1 MTGFIRISGSRTSNT
16 KNPTAKTEEMTK
28 YRRSHREC
36 EWSDCDQTKSLHVH
50 HVLPQHKYPEYVD
63 GDYHGR
69 IGNNFICYCPFHHFA
84 YHNAYATKR
93 NDKRHKNPTRLLWWQ
108 VLQWADDN
116 KISIEDLESVNR
128 AIRVSLAREEEAL
141 MHHLPFLAN
150 VGSVSPYIGLF
161 GTVWGIINSF
171 QGLSDA
177 TQATIN
183 AVAPGISEA
192 LVATALG
199 LFAAIPAVV
208 AYNRFASESDS
219 QLQQSSV
226 FGEELASIL
235 YRQTVKVKN

>member
-1 MTGFIRISGSRTSNT
+1 MDNFSIIDLFFQASLIVQMVMVILLIVSVLSWIVIFERYFNLNKIKSANKIFEDQFWSGEDLNELYDGIKEIPRDDLTGSRNVFKHGFS
-16 KNPTAKTEEMTK
+16 EFL
-28 YRRSHREC
+28 RL
-36 EWSDCDQTKSLHVH
+36 SDGQ
-50 HVLPQHKYPEYVD
+50 
-63 GDYHGR
+63 
-69 IGNNFICYCPFHHFA
+69 
-84 YHNAYATKR
+84 
-93 NDKRHKNPTRLLWWQ
+93 
-108 VLQWADDN
+108 
-116 KISIEDLESVNR
+116 KITIEDLESVNR
-128 AIRVSLAREEEAL
+128 SIRVSLAREEEAL
-141 MHHLPFLAN
+141 MTHLPFLAN
-150 VGSVSPYIGLF
+150 VGSVSPYVGLF

-219 QLQQSSV
+219 QLQQSSI

-235 YRQTVKVKN
+235 YRQTVKEKN

>member
-1 MTGFIRISGSRTSNT
+1 MNDFSVLDLFLQASLIVQGVMVILIVTSILSWIVIFERYFNLNRIKLANELFEEQFWSGKDLSEIYEDIKDLPRNELVGSLSVFKHGFNEYLRL
-16 KNPTAKTEEMTK
+16 
-28 YRRSHREC
+28 
-36 EWSDCDQTKSLHVH
+36 SDGQ
-50 HVLPQHKYPEYVD
+50 
-63 GDYHGR
+63 
-69 IGNNFICYCPFHHFA
+69 
-84 YHNAYATKR
+84 
-93 NDKRHKNPTRLLWWQ
+93 
-108 VLQWADDN
+108 
-116 KISIEDLESVNR
+116 KITPEDLESVNR
-128 AIRVSLAREEEAL
+128 AIRVSLAREESAL
-141 MHHLPFLAN
+141 MYHLPFLAN

-208 AYNRFASESDS
+208 AYNKFASESDS
-219 QLQQSSV
+219 QLQLSSV

-235 YRQTVKVKN
+235 YRQTVKTKN

>member
-1 MTGFIRISGSRTSNT
+1 MDDFSVIDLFLQASLIVQLVMILLLGVSIISWIVIFESYFNLNRIKEANKAFEKEFWSGKDLNELHQGIDEVSNDELVGSLRVFKHGFG
-16 KNPTAKTEEMTK
+16 EF
-28 YRRSHREC
+28 
-36 EWSDCDQTKSLHVH
+36 L
-50 HVLPQHKYPEYVD
+50 
-63 GDYHGR
+63 
-69 IGNNFICYCPFHHFA
+69 
-84 YHNAYATKR
+84 
-93 NDKRHKNPTRLLWWQ
+93 RLSEGQ
-108 VLQWADDN
+108 Q
-116 KISIEDLESVNR
+116 ITIEDLESVNR
-128 AIRVSLAREEEAL
+128 AIRVSLAREEESL

-150 VGSVSPYIGLF
+150 VGSVSPYVGLF

-208 AYNRFASESDS
+208 AYNRFASDSDT

-235 YRQTVKVKN
+235 YRQTVKAKL

>member
-1 MTGFIRISGSRTSNT
+1 MSDFSVIDLFLQASLIVQLVMILLLMVSIISWIVIFERHFNLSRIKQANKEFEKEFWSGKDLN
-16 KNPTAKTEEMTK
+16 ELYEGI
-28 YRRSHREC
+28 
-36 EWSDCDQTKSLHVH
+36 D
-50 HVLPQHKYPEYVD
+50 
-63 GDYHGR
+63 
-69 IGNNFICYCPFHHFA
+69 
-84 YHNAYATKR
+84 
-93 NDKRHKNPTRLLWWQ
+93 
-108 VLQWADDN
+108 
-116 KISIEDLESVNR
+116 KISNDELVGSLRVFKHGFGEFLRLNEGQQITLEDLESVNR
-128 AIRVSLAREEEAL
+128 AIRVSLAREEESL

-150 VGSVSPYIGLF
+150 VGSVSPYVGLF

-208 AYNRFASESDS
+208 AYNRFASDSDT

-235 YRQTVKVKN
+235 YRQTVKAKL

>member
-1 MTGFIRISGSRTSNT
+1 MDDFSVIDLFLQASLIVQLVMILLLVVSIISWIVIFERYFNLNRIKEANKAFEKEFWSGKDLNELHQGIDEVSNDELVGSLRVFKHGFG
-16 KNPTAKTEEMTK
+16 EF
-28 YRRSHREC
+28 
-36 EWSDCDQTKSLHVH
+36 L
-50 HVLPQHKYPEYVD
+50 
-63 GDYHGR
+63 
-69 IGNNFICYCPFHHFA
+69 
-84 YHNAYATKR
+84 
-93 NDKRHKNPTRLLWWQ
+93 RLSEGQ
-108 VLQWADDN
+108 Q
-116 KISIEDLESVNR
+116 ITIEDLESVNR
-128 AIRVSLAREEEAL
+128 AIRVSLAREEESL
-141 MHHLPFLAN
+141 MYHLPFLAN
-150 VGSVSPYIGLF
+150 VGSVSPYVGLF

-208 AYNRFASESDS
+208 AYNRFASDSDT

-235 YRQTVKVKN
+235 YRQTVKAKL

>member
-1 MTGFIRISGSRTSNT
+1 MNDFSVIDLFLQASLIVQLVMILLLMVSIISWIVIFERHFNLSRIKQANKEFEKEFWSGKDLNALYEGIDEISNDELVGSLRVFKHGFG
-16 KNPTAKTEEMTK
+16 EF
-28 YRRSHREC
+28 
-36 EWSDCDQTKSLHVH
+36 L
-50 HVLPQHKYPEYVD
+50 
-63 GDYHGR
+63 
-69 IGNNFICYCPFHHFA
+69 
-84 YHNAYATKR
+84 
-93 NDKRHKNPTRLLWWQ
+93 RLSEGQ
-108 VLQWADDN
+108 Q
-116 KISIEDLESVNR
+116 ITIEDLESVNR

-150 VGSVSPYIGLF
+150 VGSVSPYVGLF

-208 AYNRFASESDS
+208 AYNRFASDSDT

-235 YRQTVKVKN
+235 YRQTVKAKL

>member
-1 MTGFIRISGSRTSNT
+1 MNDFSVIDLFLQASVIVQLVMILLLVVSIISWIVIFERYFNLNRIKKANKAFEKEFWSGKDLNELYKGIDEASNDELVGSLRVFKHGFG
-16 KNPTAKTEEMTK
+16 EF
-28 YRRSHREC
+28 
-36 EWSDCDQTKSLHVH
+36 L
-50 HVLPQHKYPEYVD
+50 
-63 GDYHGR
+63 
-69 IGNNFICYCPFHHFA
+69 
-84 YHNAYATKR
+84 
-93 NDKRHKNPTRLLWWQ
+93 RLSEGQ
-108 VLQWADDN
+108 Q
-116 KISIEDLESVNR
+116 ITIEDLESVNR
-128 AIRVSLAREEEAL
+128 AIRVSLAREEESL

-150 VGSVSPYIGLF
+150 VGSVSPYVGLF

-208 AYNRFASESDS
+208 AYNRFASDSDT

-235 YRQTVKVKN
+235 YRQTVKSKL

>member
-1 MTGFIRISGSRTSNT
+1 MDDFSVIDLFLQASLIVQLVMILLLGVSIISWIVIFERYFNLNRIKEANKAFEKEFWSGKDLNELHQGIDEVSNDELVGSMRVFKHGFG
-16 KNPTAKTEEMTK
+16 EF
-28 YRRSHREC
+28 
-36 EWSDCDQTKSLHVH
+36 L
-50 HVLPQHKYPEYVD
+50 
-63 GDYHGR
+63 
-69 IGNNFICYCPFHHFA
+69 
-84 YHNAYATKR
+84 
-93 NDKRHKNPTRLLWWQ
+93 RLSEGQ
-108 VLQWADDN
+108 Q
-116 KISIEDLESVNR
+116 ITIEDLESVNR
-128 AIRVSLAREEEAL
+128 AIRVSLAREEESL

-150 VGSVSPYIGLF
+150 VGSVSPYVGLF

-208 AYNRFASESDS
+208 AYNRFASDSDT

-235 YRQTVKVKN
+235 YRQTVKAKL